1 MMKPWNSLITT
12 KRLRKICQ
20 AAFLLVFLFLF
31 VQTENKGSESMGYP
45 IRLFLDFD
53 PLLLITTMI
62 SSHAVPAAL
71 FLSLATIVLTLVF
84 GRVFCGWICP
94 LGTLNNA
101 ISTFSRSKK
110 TGPGKLYRLK
120 YYILFFIIAAA
131 FSGIQLA
138 GILDPLSLFARS
150 ITVNVYPFISSL
162 FMSILDLIE
171 KYAPEGAADISGR
184 IYSSLRGTV
193 LPFNEVHFSQ
203 SMLIGGIFFIVLLLN
218 IVEKRFWCR
227 YLCPLGALLGL
238 LSRFAPFGI
247 KVSEGCASCGACS
260 KPCQGGAVIDNGR
273 ARMKTECLVCMDCDD
288 PCPNEAVQYGI
299 IMKNIPLDVK
309 RRGVIFSLVAGIFT
323 VPFFRQRP
331 AVKDPSLIRPPG
343 SVKES
348 VFSNRCIKCGA
359 CLKVCPTGGLQP
371 LLLEAGFQGIWT
383 PRLVPLIGSC
393 EYCTLCGQVCPTG
406 AILEMKKDKL
416 MNIKIGE
423 AMIDRSRCL
432 PWADGEPCIVCEE
445 MCIVPQKAIWLE
457 ETKIKD
463 MSGAEVSLL
472 LPHVDTRRC
481 IGCGKCEKNCPLDD
495 RPAIFV
501 TNTGESRE
509 EGLQGFL

>member
-1 MMKPWNSLITT
+1 MLKPGKSLITSR
-12 KRLRKICQ
+12 RLRKISQ
-20 AAFLLVFLFLF
+20 AAFLLIFLFLF
-31 VQTENKGSESMGYP
+31 VQTENKGGETTGYP

-71 FLSLATIVLTLVF
+71 FLSIATIVLTLVF

-101 ISTFSRSKK
+101 ASILSRSRK
-110 TGPGKLYRLK
+110 TEPGKLYRIK
-120 YYILFFIIAAA
+120 YYILFFILSTA
-131 FSGIQLA
+131 FFGIQTT
-138 GILDPLSLFARS
+138 GVLDPISLFARS
-150 ITVNVYPFISSL
+150 LTVQIHPFVNSV
-162 FMSILDLIE
+162 FMSVLGFIE
-171 KYAPEGAADISGR
+171 QYAPAEAADISG
-184 IYSSLRGTV
+184 IVYSALRGTV
-193 LPFNEVHFSQ
+193 LPFNDVHYGQ
-203 SMLIGGIFFIVLLLN
+203 SMLIGAIFLVILLMN

-247 KVSEGCASCGACS
+247 KVSEGCASCSACS
-260 KPCQGGAVIDNGR
+260 KQCQGGAVTESGSK
-273 ARMKTECLVCMDCDD
+273 RMKTECLVCMDCDD
-288 PCPNEAVQYGI
+288 PCPNGAVRYGVTLRTTPPDI
-299 IMKNIPLDVK
+299 N
-309 RRGVIFSLVAGIFT
+309 RRGVIFSLAAGIFS
-323 VPFFRQRP
+323 VPFLRQRST
-331 AVKDPSLIRPPG
+331 VKDPSLIRPPG
-343 SVKES
+343 SLKES
-348 VFSNRCIKCGA
+348 VFVKRCIKCGA

-371 LLLEAGFQGIWT
+371 LLLEAGIEGIWT
-383 PRLVPLIGSC
+383 PKLVPLIGSC

-406 AILEMKKDKL
+406 AILEMKKDAL
-416 MNIKIGE
+416 MIIKIGE

-457 ETKIKD
+457 EIKIKD
-463 MSGAEVSLL
+463 KGGSEVRLL
-472 LPHVDTRRC
+472 LPHVDAGRC

-501 TNTGESRE
+501 TSSGESRE
-509 EGLQGFL
+509 EIV